1 MTTRTIKLLFS
12 LFFLLILLVSYL
24 FMRILTA
31 DYARG
36 QVGLF
41 LYEAGVSEDNFS
53 YSGAYANVLT
63 GKLYLSNIKYG
74 NSLFIG
80 KLAVGGYKKLGNGNV
95 VADVSASGVR
105 YKDDKQ
111 SVSVGS
117 FSVDDVVFSQVAFV
131 RGDYKRVIAGVDEV
145 SVKDVAVVP
154 TGVNHTEF
162 RVKRGSFVGPM
173 DFVEPKRTKTKI
185 KGADLSVRV
194 VAGGNATDYS
204 ISKIKSVNRYT
215 DTTAYTELVIGGDLF
230 KAELEVV
237 IEGADA
243 TALLSDSPSS
253 DLMSKVS
260 LKKLVFEYR
269 DGTFMRDIFK
279 TNPNVKTSLVEL
291 FSEEK
296 TLYAFA
302 DNLGLAKQLIE
313 FLNEPKRLRIW
324 TESER
329 AVPLAGLFRKDGFN
343 SMNIKLVVNGNKPF
357 DVKNP

>member
-105 YKDDKQ
+105 YKDDNQ

-117 FSVDDVVFSQVAFV
+117 FSVDDIVFSQAAFV

-154 TGVNHTEF
+154 NILNIHGEPVNITGKRARVTNMSTDANMKEVDKILKENGYTVDPKGGKYSAVQYSKVGEEKSFSVRNSADSIERPTVDVVVNH
-162 RVKRGSFVGPM
+162 KLIM
-173 DFVEPKRTKTKI
+173 KI
-185 KGADLSVRV
+185 R
-194 VAGGNATDYS
+194 
-204 ISKIKSVNRYT
+204 
-215 DTTAYTELVIGGDLF
+215 
-230 KAELEVV
+230 
-237 IEGADA
+237 
-243 TALLSDSPSS
+243 
-253 DLMSKVS
+253 
-260 LKKLVFEYR
+260 LK
-269 DGTFMRDIFK
+269 
-279 TNPNVKTSLVEL
+279 P
-291 FSEEK
+291 
-296 TLYAFA
+296 
-302 DNLGLAKQLIE
+302 
-313 FLNEPKRLRIW
+313 
-324 TESER
+324 
-329 AVPLAGLFRKDGFN
+329 
-343 SMNIKLVVNGNKPF
+343 
-357 DVKNP
+357 